1 MWLVFGVS
9 AAAFALLNLMK
20 HSKHREVF
28 RWASLSLTALA
39 LCAFYA
45 DGAARV
51 ARGDWGGLMDT
62 MPTLSRA
69 LWILTIVSIV
79 LNGMDLF
86 KEGGSS
92 QSK

>member
-1 MWLVFGVS
+1 MWLVFGVG
-9 AAAFALLNLMK
+9 AAAFAFFNLAK
-20 HSKHREVF
+20 PDKHREVF

-51 ARGDWGGLMDT
+51 LKEDWGGLMDT

-69 LWILTIVSIV
+69 LWILTAASI
-79 LNGMDLF
+79 LINGVDLF
-86 KEGGSS
+86 NASRK
-92 QSK
+92 

>member
-1 MWLVFGVS
+1 MWLVFGVG
-9 AAAFALLNLMK
+9 AAAFAFINLAK
-20 HSKHREVF
+20 PGRHREIF

-51 ARGDWGGLMDT
+51 LKEDWGGLMDT

-69 LWILTIVSIV
+69 LWILTAASI
-79 LNGMDLF
+79 LINGVDLF
-86 KEGGSS
+86 NASRK
-92 QSK
+92 

>member
-1 MWLVFGVS
+1 MWLVFGVG

-39 LCAFYA
+39 LCAFYG

-51 ARGDWGGLMDT
+51 AGEDWGGLVDT

-69 LWILTIVSIV
+69 LWILTAASI
-79 LNGMDLF
+79 LINGVDLF
-86 KEGGSS
+86 KVSR
-92 QSK
+92 K

>member
-1 MWLVFGVS
+1 MWLVFGVG

-39 LCAFYA
+39 LCAFYG

-51 ARGDWGGLMDT
+51 AGEDWGGLMDT

-69 LWILTIVSIV
+69 LWILTAASI
-79 LNGMDLF
+79 LINGVDLF
-86 KEGGSS
+86 KVSR
-92 QSK
+92 K

>member
-1 MWLVFGVS
+1 MWLVFGVG
-9 AAAFALLNLMK
+9 AAAFAFINLAK
-20 HSKHREVF
+20 PGKNREIF

-51 ARGDWGGLMDT
+51 LKEDWGGLMDT

-69 LWILTIVSIV
+69 LWILTAASIFI
-79 LNGMDLF
+79 NGVDLF
-86 KEGGSS
+86 NASRK
-92 QSK
+92 

>member
-1 MWLVFGVS
+1 MWLVFGVG
-9 AAAFALLNLMK
+9 AAAFALLNLWK
-20 HSKHREVF
+20 PGKKREVF

-69 LWILTIVSIV
+69 LWILTAASIA
-79 LNGMDLF
+79 LNGIDLF
-86 KEGGSS
+86 KDEGR
-92 QSK
+92 K

>member
-1 MWLVFGVS
+1 MWLVFGVG
-9 AAAFALLNLMK
+9 AAAFALLNLWK
-20 HSKHREVF
+20 PGRHREIF

-62 MPTLSRA
+62 MPTLSRG
-69 LWILTIVSIV
+69 LWILTAASI
-79 LNGMDLF
+79 LINGVDLF
-86 KEGGSS
+86 NASRK
-92 QSK
+92 

>member
-1 MWLVFGVS
+1 MWLVFGMG
-9 AAAFALLNLMK
+9 AAAFALMNLRK
-20 HSKHREVF
+20 PGKKREVF

-51 ARGDWGGLMDT
+51 ADGDWGGLMDT

-69 LWILTIVSIV
+69 MWVLTAASILI
-79 LNGMDLF
+79 NGVDLF
-86 KEGGSS
+86 NAS
-92 QSK
+92 

>member
-1 MWLVFGVS
+1 MWLVFGIGALVF
-9 AAAFALLNLMK
+9 AFLK
-20 HSKHREVF
+20 IWRPGEKREVF
-28 RWASLSLTALA
+28 RRAILSFTALA

-62 MPTLSRA
+62 MPTRSRA
-69 LWILTIVSIV
+69 LWILTAASIV

-86 KEGGSS
+86 RGEGRN
-92 QSK
+92 

>member
-1 MWLVFGVS
+1 MWLVFGVG
-9 AAAFALLNLMK
+9 AAAFALLNLWK
-20 HSKHREVF
+20 PGKKREVF

-39 LCAFYA
+39 LCAFYG

-69 LWILTIVSIV
+69 LWILTAASI
-79 LNGMDLF
+79 LINGVDLF
-86 KEGGSS
+86 KVSR
-92 QSK
+92 K

>member
-1 MWLVFGVS
+1 MWLVFGVG
-9 AAAFALLNLMK
+9 AAAFALLNLVK
-20 HSKHREVF
+20 PGEKRETF

-39 LCAFYA
+39 LCAFYG

-51 ARGDWGGLMDT
+51 AAEDWGGLLDT

-69 LWILTIVSIV
+69 LWILTVISIG

-92 QSK
+92 QRI

>member
-1 MWLVFGVS
+1 MWLVFGMGAS
-9 AAAFALLNLMK
+9 AFAFLNLRK
-20 HSKHREVF
+20 PGEKREVF

-62 MPTLSRA
+62 MSTLSRA
-69 LWILTIVSIV
+69 MWVLTAASILI
-79 LNGMDLF
+79 NGVDLF
-86 KEGGSS
+86 NASRK
-92 QSK
+92 

>member
-1 MWLVFGVS
+1 MWLVFGVG
-9 AAAFALLNLMK
+9 AAAFALLNLWK
-20 HSKHREVF
+20 PGKKREVF

-39 LCAFYA
+39 LCAFYG

-69 LWILTIVSIV
+69 LWILTAASI
-79 LNGMDLF
+79 LINGVDLF
-86 KEGGSS
+86 
-92 QSK
+92 

>member
-1 MWLVFGVS
+1 MWLVFGVG
-9 AAAFALLNLMK
+9 AAAFVFLNLRK
-20 HSKHREVF
+20 PGKKREVF
-28 RWASLSLTALA
+28 RRASLSLTALA

-69 LWILTIVSIV
+69 LWILTVISIG
-79 LNGMDLF
+79 LNGMGLF
-86 KEGGSS
+86 KGEGR
-92 QSK
+92 Q

>member
-1 MWLVFGVS
+1 MWLVFGVG
-9 AAAFALLNLMK
+9 AAVFVLLNLVK
-20 HSKHREVF
+20 PGEKREIF

-39 LCAFYA
+39 LCAFYG

-51 ARGDWGGLMDT
+51 VAEDWGGLLDT

-69 LWILTIVSIV
+69 LWILTAVSIV

-86 KEGGSS
+86 KEGG
-92 QSK
+92 K

>member
-28 RWASLSLTALA
+28 RWASLSFTALT
-39 LCAFYA
+39 LCAFYG

-69 LWILTIVSIV
+69 LWILTAASI
-79 LNGMDLF
+79 LINGIDLF
-86 KEGGSS
+86 KVSR
-92 QSK
+92 K

>member
-1 MWLVFGVS
+1 MWLVFGVG
-9 AAAFALLNLMK
+9 AAAFAFINFLK
-20 HSKHREVF
+20 PGEKRETF

-62 MPTLSRA
+62 PH
-69 LWILTIVSIV
+69 
-79 LNGMDLF
+79 
-86 KEGGSS
+86 
-92 QSK
+92 

>member
-1 MWLVFGVS
+1 MWLVFGVG
-9 AAAFALLNLMK
+9 AAAFALLNLWK
-20 HSKHREVF
+20 PGKKREIF

-69 LWILTIVSIV
+69 LWILTAASI
-79 LNGMDLF
+79 LINGVDLF
-86 KEGGSS
+86 NASRK
-92 QSK
+92 

>member
-1 MWLVFGVS
+1 MWLVFGMD
-9 AAAFALLNLMK
+9 AAAFAFLK
-20 HSKHREVF
+20 IWRPGKKREVF
-28 RWASLSLTALA
+28 RWVSLSFVALA

-69 LWILTIVSIV
+69 LWILTMISIV

-86 KEGGSS
+86 RGEERN
-92 QSK
+92 

>member
-1 MWLVFGVS
+1 MWLVFGVG
-9 AAAFALLNLMK
+9 AAAFAFINIVK
-20 HSKHREVF
+20 PGKNRETF

-51 ARGDWGGLMDT
+51 LKEDWGGLMDT

-69 LWILTIVSIV
+69 LWILTAASIA
-79 LNGMDLF
+79 LNGAGFLKKTTRDN
-86 KEGGSS
+86 
-92 QSK
+92 

>member
-1 MWLVFGVS
+1 MWLVFGVG
-9 AAAFALLNLMK
+9 AAAFAFLNLWK
-20 HSKHREVF
+20 PGEKREIF
-28 RWASLSLTALA
+28 RWASLSLAALA

-51 ARGDWGGLMDT
+51 AAEDWGGLMDT

-69 LWILTIVSIV
+69 LWVLTAASIV

-86 KEGGSS
+86 RDEGR
-92 QSK
+92 K

>member
-9 AAAFALLNLMK
+9 AAAFALLNLWK
-20 HSKHREVF
+20 PGKKREIF

-51 ARGDWGGLMDT
+51 ARGDWGGLVDT

-69 LWILTIVSIV
+69 LWMLTVISIV

-86 KEGGSS
+86 RDEGR
-92 QSK
+92 K

>member
-1 MWLVFGVS
+1 MWLVFGVG
-9 AAAFALLNLMK
+9 AAAFALLNLWK
-20 HSKHREVF
+20 PGKKREIF

-39 LCAFYA
+39 LCAFYG

-69 LWILTIVSIV
+69 LWILTAASI
-79 LNGMDLF
+79 LINGVDLF
-86 KEGGSS
+86 NASRK
-92 QSK
+92 

>member
-1 MWLVFGVS
+1 MWLVFGIG
-9 AAAFALLNLMK
+9 AAAFTFLNLRK
-20 HSKHREVF
+20 PGKKREVF

-69 LWILTIVSIV
+69 LWILTAASI
-79 LNGMDLF
+79 LINGVDLF
-86 KEGGSS
+86 NASRK
-92 QSK
+92 